1 MRLSLALLLGL
12 AASPAAAWSPC
23 DELWF
28 TRNLIFDRAGYCF
41 TSTLG
46 RAVFD
51 NADCTGSQVRLDAA
65 SAAAVAAIE
74 DYEQDLSCAIDTSR
88 RALDV
93 ADLPARNALID
104 LPVPSAYAS
113 ACYGWRGGPIT
124 LHSGRSE
131 TAPVTGMIRTGDD
144 LVWTFDGTGG
154 WAFVLSQ
161 QLPGQMGWYREP
173 IYSPDD
179 CSASAG

>member
-1 MRLSLALLLGL
+1 MRLSLVLLLGL

-28 TRNLIFDRAGYCF
+28 TRNLIYDRAGYCF
-41 TSTLG
+41 SSTLG

-51 NADCTGSQVRLDAA
+51 NSDCTGTEVRLDAR
-65 SAAAVAAIE
+65 AAADVATIE
-74 DYEQDLSCAIDTSR
+74 GYEQEMSCAIDSGR
-88 RALDV
+88 RALAV
-93 ADLPARNALID
+93 ADLAARRALID

-113 ACYGWRGGPIT
+113 ACYGWRGAPIT
-124 LHSGRSE
+124 LHAGRSDS
-131 TAPVTGMIRTGDD
+131 APVTGTIRTGDD
-144 LVWTFDGTGG
+144 LVWTFDGADG

-173 IYSPDD
+173 VYSPED
-179 CSASAG
+179 CTASAG

>member
-1 MRLSLALLLGL
+1 MRLSVALLLGL

-28 TRNLIFDRAGYCF
+28 TRNLIYDRAGYCF
-41 TSTLG
+41 TSDLG

-51 NADCTGSQVRLDAA
+51 NADCTGSEVRLDAPA
-65 SAAAVAAIE
+65 AAAVAAIE
-74 DYEQDLSCAIDTSR
+74 GYEQELSCAIDTGR
-88 RALDV
+88 RSLDV
-93 ADLPARNALID
+93 ADLPARRALID
-104 LPVPSAYAS
+104 LPVPSPFAS

-131 TAPVTGMIRTGDD
+131 GTPVTGTIRPGDD
-144 LVWTFDGTGG
+144 LVWTFDGEAG

-161 QLPGQMGWYREP
+161 QVPGQMGWYREP
-173 IYSPDD
+173 AYGPDD
-179 CSASAG
+179 CTASAG